1 MNANNQPNQQDDT
14 SSKNT
19 RRRGEVLENALLQAA
34 WDELNEVGYNG
45 MSMDGVAAR
54 AQTNKNALYR
64 RWPSK
69 SELVIA
75 AIIKYVP
82 RPDMKAPDTGN
93 LRDDVLTFLLQ
104 ITDTIQMIGAETV
117 FGILADYGDRT
128 ILGSLADFKEKVQDD
143 SLNSIMRDILQ
154 HAVKRGEVAPEAIR
168 ARIVSLPFD
177 LIRYEFLIKQQM
189 LTAET
194 VTEIVDY
201 IFLPLVLPTRN

>member
-1 MNANNQPNQQDDT
+1 MNSNNEPIQPDDNST
-14 SSKNT
+14 KTT

-34 WDELNEVGYNG
+34 WDELNELGYNE

-64 RWPSK
+64 RWSSK

-82 RPDMKAPDTGN
+82 RPVMQAPDTGN

-104 ITDTIQMIGAETV
+104 ITDTIQLVGAETV
-117 FGILADYGDRT
+117 FGILADHGDRA
-128 ILGSLADFKEKVQDD
+128 IVSSLADFKEKVQDD
-143 SLNSIMRDILQ
+143 SLNVIMRDILQ
-154 HAVKRGEVAPEAIR
+154 HAVERGEVKPDAIR
-168 ARIVSLPFD
+168 ERIVSLPFD

-189 LTAET
+189 LTTET
-194 VTEIVDY
+194 VTEIIDY
-201 IFLPLVLPTRN
+201 IFLPLVLSVRH